1 MASLKDIRKRINS
14 VKRTQKTTSAMK
26 MVSAAK
32 LRRSENAIREATP
45 YANKLKSVVSSL
57 STRFGGKDQDTGFG
71 LLFQNSG
78 GKRTG
83 VILIT
88 SDRGLCGGFNSNLS
102 KALALQLADEEVECA
117 EFVIL
122 GRKGNEF
129 FKRSAHNI
137 LANHTGTSPGE
148 QLVLVRDIVSEFTR
162 RFEAGELDQVI
173 LAYNHYVSVIAQ
185 VPVIE
190 QLLPITTPPETEI
203 ADERDIIFEPS
214 PQDILETLLKKYVQN
229 QVYVS
234 WLDTIAGE
242 HAARMTSMDAAT
254 KNAGEMIEKLQ
265 LHYNRSRQAAITRE
279 LIEIIS
285 GAESL

>member
-1 MASLKDIRKRINS
+1 MASLKDIRKRIDS

-45 YANKLKSVVSSL
+45 YSNKLKSVVSSL
-57 STRFGGKDQDTGFG
+57 STHFDGKDQDTGFG

-102 KALALQLADEEVECA
+102 KALARQLADEEVECA

-148 QLVLVRDIVSEFTR
+148 QLVLVRDIVSEFTS
-162 RFEAGELDQVI
+162 RFEAGDLDQVI

-190 QLLPITTPPETEI
+190 QLLPITQPETEI

-242 HAARMTSMDAAT
+242 HAARMISMDAAT

>member
-1 MASLKDIRKRINS
+1 MASLKDIRKRIDS

-32 LRRSENAIREATP
+32 LRRAEDHIREATP
-45 YANKLKSVVSSL
+45 YAQKLKSIVSSL
-57 STRFGGKDQDTGFG
+57 STRFESEEQDKGFG
-71 LLFQNSG
+71 SLFRNSS

-83 VILIT
+83 VILVT

-102 KALALQLADEEVECA
+102 KALLQQLIDEGVECA
-117 EFVIL
+117 EFAIF
-122 GRKGNEF
+122 GRKGNDF
-129 FKRSAHNI
+129 FKRTPHKI
-137 LANHTGTSPGE
+137 LVNHAGTPPDQHLNLVNEVVGE
-148 QLVLVRDIVSEFTR
+148 FSR
-162 RFEAGELDQVI
+162 RFENGELDQVL
-173 LAYNHYVSVIAQ
+173 LAYNHFVSVISQ
-185 VPVIE
+185 IPVIE
-190 QLLPITTPPETEI
+190 KLLPIKPIETET
-203 ADERDIIFEPS
+203 ADSREILFEPS
-214 PQDILETLLKKYVQN
+214 PEEILQTLLKKYVQN

-254 KNAGEMIEKLQ
+254 KNAGEIIDKLQ
-265 LHYNRSRQAAITRE
+265 LHYNRTRQAAITGE

>member
-1 MASLKDIRKRINS
+1 MASLKDIRKRIDS

-57 STRFGGKDQDTGFG
+57 STRFDGKDQDTGFG
-71 LLFQNSG
+71 LLFRDTG

-102 KALALQLADEEVECA
+102 KALARQLADEEVECA

-137 LANHTGTSPGE
+137 LANHTGTSPGD
-148 QLVLVRDIVSEFTR
+148 QLVLVRDIVSKFTS

-190 QLLPITTPPETEI
+190 QLLPITQPETEI

>member
-1 MASLKDIRKRINS
+1 MASLKDIRKRIDS

-32 LRRSENAIREATP
+32 LRRAEDHIREATP
-45 YANKLKSVVSSL
+45 YAQKLKSIVSSL
-57 STRFGGKDQDTGFG
+57 STRFEGEEQDTAFG
-71 LLFQNSG
+71 SLFKNSR

-83 VILIT
+83 VILVT

-102 KALALQLADEEVECA
+102 KALLQQLIDEGVECA
-117 EFVIL
+117 EFAIF
-122 GRKGNEF
+122 GRKGNDF
-129 FKRSAHNI
+129 FKRTPHKI
-137 LANHTGTSPGE
+137 LVNHAGTPPD
-148 QLVLVRDIVSEFTR
+148 QHLNLVNEVVGDFSR
-162 RFEAGELDQVI
+162 RFENGELDQVL
-173 LAYNHYVSVIAQ
+173 LAYNHFVSVISQ
-185 VPVIE
+185 IPVIE
-190 QLLPITTPPETEI
+190 PLLPIKPIETETVDKREI
-203 ADERDIIFEPS
+203 LFEPS
-214 PQDILETLLKKYVQN
+214 PEEILQTLLKKYVQN

-254 KNAGEMIEKLQ
+254 KNAGEIIDKLQ
-265 LHYNRSRQAAITRE
+265 LHYNRTRQAAITGE

>member
-1 MASLKDIRKRINS
+1 MASLKDIRKRIDS

-57 STRFGGKDQDTGFG
+57 STRFEGMDQDTGFG

-102 KALALQLADEEVECA
+102 KALARQLADEEVECA

-173 LAYNHYVSVIAQ
+173 LAYNHFVSVIAQ

-190 QLLPITTPPETEI
+190 QLLPITPPEAEI
-203 ADERDIIFEPS
+203 TDDRDIIFEPS

>member
-1 MASLKDIRKRINS
+1 MASLKDIRKRIDS

-57 STRFGGKDQDTGFG
+57 STRFDGKDQDTGFG
-71 LLFQNSG
+71 LLFRDTD

-102 KALALQLADEEVECA
+102 KALARQLADEEVECA

-148 QLVLVRDIVSEFTR
+148 QLVLVRDIVSEFTS
-162 RFEAGELDQVI
+162 RFEAGDLDQVI

-190 QLLPITTPPETEI
+190 QLLPITQPEAEI

-242 HAARMTSMDAAT
+242 HAARMISMDAAT
-254 KNAGEMIEKLQ
+254 KNAGELIEKLQ

>member
-1 MASLKDIRKRINS
+1 MASLKDIRKRIDS

-102 KALALQLADEEVECA
+102 KALARQLADEEVECA

-148 QLVLVRDIVSEFTR
+148 QLVLVCDIVSEFTS
-162 RFEAGELDQVI
+162 RFEAGELDRVI

-190 QLLPITTPPETEI
+190 QLLPIRAPEAEI
-203 ADERDIIFEPS
+203 TDERDIIFEPS

>member
-1 MASLKDIRKRINS
+1 MASLKDIRKRIDS

-32 LRRSENAIREATP
+32 LRRSENTIREATP

-57 STRFGGKDQDTGFG
+57 STRFDGKDQDTGFG

-102 KALALQLADEEVECA
+102 KALARQLADEEVECA

-148 QLVLVRDIVSEFTR
+148 QLVLVRDIVSEFTS

-190 QLLPITTPPETEI
+190 QLLPIRAPEAEI
-203 ADERDIIFEPS
+203 TDERDIIFEPS

>member
-1 MASLKDIRKRINS
+1 MASLKDIRKRIDS

-57 STRFGGKDQDTGFG
+57 STRFDGKDQDTGFG

-102 KALALQLADEEVECA
+102 KALARQLADEEVECA

-148 QLVLVRDIVSEFTR
+148 QLVLVRDIVSEFIR
-162 RFEAGELDQVI
+162 RFEAGELYQVI

-190 QLLPITTPPETEI
+190 QLLPITQPETEI

-242 HAARMTSMDAAT
+242 HAARMISMDAAT

>member
-1 MASLKDIRKRINS
+1 MASLKDIRKRIDS

-32 LRRSENAIREATP
+32 LRRSEDNIRQATP
-45 YANKLKSVVSSL
+45 YAKELKSVVSSL
-57 STRFGGKDQDTGFG
+57 SKRFGDEEQYNGFGRLFQDTG
-71 LLFQNSG
+71 
-78 GKRTG
+78 GKRAG
-83 VILIT
+83 VILVT
-88 SDRGLCGGFNSNLS
+88 TDRGLCGGFNANLS
-102 KALALQLADEEVECA
+102 KVLAQQLTDEDIESA

-122 GRKGNEF
+122 GRKGNDF
-129 FKRSAHNI
+129 FKKTSHKI
-137 LANHTGTSPGE
+137 LANHTGTQPEE
-148 QLVLVRDIVSEFTR
+148 QLRLVREIVTDFTR
-162 RFEAGELDQVI
+162 RFETGELDQVN
-173 LAYNHYVSVIAQ
+173 LAYNHFFSVISQ

-190 QLLPITTPPETEI
+190 QLLPIKPLDTETV
-203 ADERDIIFEPS
+203 DEREIIFEPS
-214 PQDILETLLKKYVQN
+214 PEDILETLLKKYVQN

-254 KNAGEMIEKLQ
+254 KNAGEIIDKLQ
-265 LHYNRSRQAAITRE
+265 LHYNRTRQAAITSE

>member
-1 MASLKDIRKRINS
+1 MASLKDIRKRIDS

-102 KALALQLADEEVECA
+102 KALARQLADEEVECA

-148 QLVLVRDIVSEFTR
+148 QLVLVRDIVSKFTS

-190 QLLPITTPPETEI
+190 QLLPITPPEIEI
-203 ADERDIIFEPS
+203 ADDRDIIFEPS

>member
-1 MASLKDIRKRINS
+1 MASLKDIRKRIDS

-32 LRRSENAIREATP
+32 LRRAEEHIREATP
-45 YANKLKSVVSSL
+45 YAQKLKSIVSSL
-57 STRFGGKDQDTGFG
+57 STRFESEEQDTGFG
-71 LLFQNSG
+71 SLFRNSS

-83 VILIT
+83 VILVT

-102 KALALQLADEEVECA
+102 KALLQQLINEGVECA
-117 EFVIL
+117 EFAIF
-122 GRKGNEF
+122 GRKGNDF
-129 FKRSAHNI
+129 FKRTPHKI
-137 LANHTGTSPGE
+137 LVNHSGTPPD
-148 QLVLVRDIVSEFTR
+148 QHLNLVNEVVGDFTQ
-162 RFEAGELDQVI
+162 RFENGELDQVL
-173 LAYNHYVSVIAQ
+173 LAYNHFVSVISQ
-185 VPVIE
+185 IPVIE
-190 QLLPITTPPETEI
+190 PLLPIKPIEKETVDKREI
-203 ADERDIIFEPS
+203 LFEPS
-214 PQDILETLLKKYVQN
+214 PEEILQTLLKKYVQN

-254 KNAGEMIEKLQ
+254 KNAGEIIDKLQ
-265 LHYNRSRQAAITRE
+265 LHYNRTRQAAITGE

>member
-1 MASLKDIRKRINS
+1 MASLKDIRKRIDS

-57 STRFGGKDQDTGFG
+57 STRFDGKDQDTGFG

-102 KALALQLADEEVECA
+102 KALARQLADEEVECA

-137 LANHTGTSPGE
+137 LANHTGTPPGE
-148 QLVLVRDIVSEFTR
+148 QLVLVRDIVSKLTS
-162 RFEAGELDQVI
+162 RFEAGELDRK
-173 LAYNHYVSVIAQ
+173 SV
-185 VPVIE
+185 V
-190 QLLPITTPPETEI
+190 
-203 ADERDIIFEPS
+203 
-214 PQDILETLLKKYVQN
+214 
-229 QVYVS
+229 
-234 WLDTIAGE
+234 
-242 HAARMTSMDAAT
+242 
-254 KNAGEMIEKLQ
+254 
-265 LHYNRSRQAAITRE
+265 
-279 LIEIIS
+279 
-285 GAESL
+285 

>member
-1 MASLKDIRKRINS
+1 MASLKDIRKRIDS

-32 LRRSENAIREATP
+32 LRRAEDHIRAATP
-45 YANKLKSVVSSL
+45 YAQKLKSIVSSL
-57 STRFGGKDQDTGFG
+57 STRFEGEEQDSGFG
-71 LLFQNSG
+71 SLFRNSN

-83 VILIT
+83 VILVT

-102 KALALQLADEEVECA
+102 KALLQQLIDEGVECA
-117 EFVIL
+117 EFAIF
-122 GRKGNEF
+122 GRKGNDF
-129 FKRSAHNI
+129 FKRTPHKI
-137 LANHTGTSPGE
+137 LVNHAGTPPDQHLS
-148 QLVLVRDIVSEFTR
+148 LVREVVGDFTK
-162 RFEAGELDQVI
+162 RFENDELDQVL
-173 LAYNHYVSVIAQ
+173 LAYNHFISVISQ
-185 VPVIE
+185 VPMIE
-190 QLLPITTPPETEI
+190 QLLPIKPIEAESV
-203 ADERDIIFEPS
+203 DEREVLFEPS
-214 PQDILETLLKKYVQN
+214 PEEILQTLLKKYVQN

-254 KNAGEMIEKLQ
+254 KNAGEIIDKLQ
-265 LHYNRSRQAAITRE
+265 LHYNRTRQAAITGE

>member
-1 MASLKDIRKRINS
+1 MASLKDIRKRIDS

-32 LRRSENAIREATP
+32 LRRSEDNIRQATP
-45 YANKLKSVVSSL
+45 YAKELKSVVSSL
-57 STRFGGKDQDTGFG
+57 STRFSGEEQDTGFG
-71 LLFQNSG
+71 RLFRDTG

-83 VILIT
+83 VILVT
-88 SDRGLCGGFNSNLS
+88 TDRGLCGGFNANLS
-102 KALALQLADEEVECA
+102 KVLAQQLADEDIESA

-122 GRKGNEF
+122 GRKGNDF
-129 FKRSAHNI
+129 FKKTSHKI
-137 LANHTGTSPGE
+137 LANHTGTQPEE
-148 QLVLVRDIVSEFTR
+148 QLGLVREIVSDFTR
-162 RFEAGELDQVI
+162 RFEAGELDQVN
-173 LAYNHYVSVIAQ
+173 LAYNHFFSVISQ

-190 QLLPITTPPETEI
+190 QLLPIKPLETETV
-203 ADERDIIFEPS
+203 DEREIIFEPS
-214 PQDILETLLKKYVQN
+214 PEDILETLLKKYVQN

-254 KNAGEMIEKLQ
+254 KNAGEIIDKLQ
-265 LHYNRSRQAAITRE
+265 LHYNRTRQAAITSE

-285 GAESL
+285 SAESL

>member
-1 MASLKDIRKRINS
+1 MASLKDIRKRIDS

-32 LRRSENAIREATP
+32 LRRSENAVREATP

-57 STRFGGKDQDTGFG
+57 STRFDGKEQDTNFG
-71 LLFQNSG
+71 LLFRNTG

-102 KALALQLADEEVECA
+102 KALAQQLGDEEVECA
-117 EFVIL
+117 DFVIL
-122 GRKGNEF
+122 GRKGNDF
-129 FKRSAHNI
+129 FKRTSHNI
-137 LANHTGTSPGE
+137 LANHTGTSPE
-148 QLVLVRDIVSEFTR
+148 KQLVLVRDIVSEFTS
-162 RFEAGELDQVI
+162 RFEADELDQVI

-190 QLLPITTPPETEI
+190 QLLPIRAPEAEI
-203 ADERDIIFEPS
+203 TDERDIIFEPS

>member
-1 MASLKDIRKRINS
+1 MASLKDIRKRIDS

-32 LRRSENAIREATP
+32 LRRAEDHIREATP
-45 YANKLKSVVSSL
+45 YAQKLKSIVSSL
-57 STRFGGKDQDTGFG
+57 STRFEGEEQDTGFG
-71 LLFQNSG
+71 SLFRNSN

-83 VILIT
+83 VILVT

-102 KALALQLADEEVECA
+102 KALLQQLIDEGVECA
-117 EFVIL
+117 EFAIF
-122 GRKGNEF
+122 GRKGNDF
-129 FKRSAHNI
+129 FKRTPHKI
-137 LANHTGTSPGE
+137 LVNHTGTPPDEHLG
-148 QLVLVRDIVSEFTR
+148 LVTKVVGEFTQ
-162 RFEAGELDQVI
+162 RFEKDELDQVL
-173 LAYNHYVSVIAQ
+173 LAYNHFVSVISQ

-190 QLLPITTPPETEI
+190 QLLPIKPIEAETV
-203 ADERDIIFEPS
+203 DEREILFEPS
-214 PQDILETLLKKYVQN
+214 PEEILKTLLKKYVQN

-242 HAARMTSMDAAT
+242 HASRMTSMDAAT
-254 KNAGEMIEKLQ
+254 KNAGEIIDKLQ
-265 LHYNRSRQAAITRE
+265 LHYNRTRQAAITSE

>member
-1 MASLKDIRKRINS
+1 MASLKDIRNRIDS

-32 LRRSENAIREATP
+32 LRRAEDHMREATP
-45 YANKLKSVVSSL
+45 YAQKLKSIVSSL
-57 STRFGGKDQDTGFG
+57 STRFEGEEQDSGFG
-71 LLFQNSG
+71 SLFRNSS

-83 VILIT
+83 VILVT

-102 KALALQLADEEVECA
+102 KTLLQKLIDEEVGCA
-117 EFVIL
+117 EFAIF
-122 GRKGNEF
+122 GRKGNDF
-129 FKRSAHNI
+129 FKRTPHKI
-137 LANHTGTSPGE
+137 LVNHAGTPPDQHLS
-148 QLVLVRDIVSEFTR
+148 LVREVVGEFTQ
-162 RFEAGELDQVI
+162 RFENEELDQVF
-173 LAYNHYVSVIAQ
+173 LAYNHFVSVISQ
-185 VPVIE
+185 VPMIE
-190 QLLPITTPPETEI
+190 QLLPIKPIEAESV
-203 ADERDIIFEPS
+203 DEREVLFEPS
-214 PQDILETLLKKYVQN
+214 PEEILQTLLKKYVQN

-254 KNAGEMIEKLQ
+254 KNAGEIIEKLQ
-265 LHYNRSRQAAITRE
+265 LHYNRTRQAAITGE

>member
-1 MASLKDIRKRINS
+1 MASLKDIRKRIDS

-32 LRRSENAIREATP
+32 LRRAEDHIRAATP
-45 YANKLKSVVSSL
+45 YAQKLKSIVSSL
-57 STRFGGKDQDTGFG
+57 STRFEGEEQDSGFG
-71 LLFQNSG
+71 SLFRNSSK
-78 GKRTG
+78 KRTG
-83 VILIT
+83 VILVT

-102 KALALQLADEEVECA
+102 KALLQQLIDEGVECA
-117 EFVIL
+117 EFAIF
-122 GRKGNEF
+122 GRKGNDF
-129 FKRSAHNI
+129 FKRTPHKI
-137 LANHTGTSPGE
+137 LVNHAGSPPDKHLT
-148 QLVLVRDIVSEFTR
+148 LVNEVVGDFTQ
-162 RFEAGELDQVI
+162 RFENGELDQVL
-173 LAYNHYVSVIAQ
+173 LAYNHFVSVISQ

-190 QLLPITTPPETEI
+190 PLLPIKPIEKETVDKREI
-203 ADERDIIFEPS
+203 LFEPS
-214 PQDILETLLKKYVQN
+214 PEEILQTLLKKYVQN

-254 KNAGEMIEKLQ
+254 KNAGEIIDKLQ
-265 LHYNRSRQAAITRE
+265 LHYNRTRQAAITGE

>member
-1 MASLKDIRKRINS
+1 
-14 VKRTQKTTSAMK
+14 MK

-57 STRFGGKDQDTGFG
+57 STRFDGKDQDTGFG

-102 KALALQLADEEVECA
+102 KALARQLADEEVECA

-148 QLVLVRDIVSEFTR
+148 QLVLVRDIVSEFTS

-190 QLLPITTPPETEI
+190 QLLPIRAPEAEI
-203 ADERDIIFEPS
+203 TDERDIIFEPS

>member
-1 MASLKDIRKRINS
+1 MASLKDIRKRIDS

-32 LRRSENAIREATP
+32 LRRSEDNIRQATP
-45 YANKLKSVVSSL
+45 YAKELKSVVSSL
-57 STRFGGKDQDTGFG
+57 SKRFGDEEQYNGFGRLFQDTG
-71 LLFQNSG
+71 
-78 GKRTG
+78 GKRAG
-83 VILIT
+83 VILVT
-88 SDRGLCGGFNSNLS
+88 TDRGLCGGFNANLS
-102 KALALQLADEEVECA
+102 KVLAQQLTDEDIESA

-122 GRKGNEF
+122 GRKGNDF
-129 FKRSAHNI
+129 FKKTSHKI
-137 LANHTGTSPGE
+137 LANHTGTQPGE
-148 QLVLVRDIVSEFTR
+148 QLGLVREIVSDFTR
-162 RFEAGELDQVI
+162 RFEAGELDQVK
-173 LAYNHYVSVIAQ
+173 LAYNHFFSVISQ

-190 QLLPITTPPETEI
+190 QLLPITVETEI
-203 ADERDIIFEPS
+203 VDEREIIFEPS
-214 PQDILETLLKKYVQN
+214 PEDILESLLKKYVQN

-254 KNAGEMIEKLQ
+254 KNAGEIIDKLQ
-265 LHYNRSRQAAITRE
+265 LHYNRTRQAAITSE

>member
-1 MASLKDIRKRINS
+1 MASLKDIRKRIDS

-32 LRRSENAIREATP
+32 LRRAEDHIREATP
-45 YANKLKSVVSSL
+45 YAKKLKSIVSSL
-57 STRFGGKDQDTGFG
+57 STRFEGEEQDTSFG
-71 LLFQNSG
+71 SLFRDSS

-83 VILIT
+83 VILVT

-102 KALALQLADEEVECA
+102 KALLQQLIDEGVECA
-117 EFVIL
+117 EFAIF
-122 GRKGNEF
+122 GRKGNDF
-129 FKRSAHNI
+129 FKRTPHKI
-137 LANHTGTSPGE
+137 LVNHSGTPPD
-148 QLVLVRDIVSEFTR
+148 QHLNLVNEVVGDFTQ
-162 RFEAGELDQVI
+162 RFENGELDQVL
-173 LAYNHYVSVIAQ
+173 LAYNHFVSVISQ
-185 VPVIE
+185 IPVIE
-190 QLLPITTPPETEI
+190 PLLPIKPIETETVDKREI
-203 ADERDIIFEPS
+203 LFEPS
-214 PQDILETLLKKYVQN
+214 PEEILQTLLKKYVQN

-254 KNAGEMIEKLQ
+254 KNAGEIIDKLQ
-265 LHYNRSRQAAITRE
+265 LHYNRTRQAAITGE

>member
-1 MASLKDIRKRINS
+1 MASLKDIRKRIDS

-32 LRRSENAIREATP
+32 LRRSEDNIRQATP
-45 YANKLKSVVSSL
+45 YAKELKSVVSSL
-57 STRFGGKDQDTGFG
+57 STRFSGEEQDTGFG
-71 LLFQNSG
+71 RLFRDTG

-83 VILIT
+83 VILVT
-88 SDRGLCGGFNSNLS
+88 TDRGLCGGFNANLS
-102 KALALQLADEEVECA
+102 KVLAQQLADEDIESA

-122 GRKGNEF
+122 GRKGNDF
-129 FKRSAHNI
+129 FKKTSHKI
-137 LANHTGTSPGE
+137 LANYTGTQPGE
-148 QLVLVRDIVSEFTR
+148 QLGLVREIVSDFTR
-162 RFEAGELDQVI
+162 RFEAGELDQVN
-173 LAYNHYVSVIAQ
+173 LAYNHFFSVISQ

-190 QLLPITTPPETEI
+190 QLLPIKPLETETV
-203 ADERDIIFEPS
+203 DEREIIFEPS
-214 PQDILETLLKKYVQN
+214 PEDILETLLKKYVQN

-254 KNAGEMIEKLQ
+254 KNAGEIIDKLQ
-265 LHYNRSRQAAITRE
+265 LHYNRTRQAAITSE

>member
-1 MASLKDIRKRINS
+1 MASLKDIRKRIDS

-32 LRRSENAIREATP
+32 LRRAEDHIREATP
-45 YANKLKSVVSSL
+45 YAQKLKSIVSSL
-57 STRFGGKDQDTGFG
+57 STRFEGEEQDTGFG
-71 LLFQNSG
+71 SLFRNSS

-83 VILIT
+83 VILVT

-102 KALALQLADEEVECA
+102 KALLQQLVDEGVDCA
-117 EFVIL
+117 EFAIF
-122 GRKGNEF
+122 GRKGNDF
-129 FKRSAHNI
+129 FKRTPHKI
-137 LANHTGTSPGE
+137 LVNHAGSPPD
-148 QLVLVRDIVSEFTR
+148 QHLILVNEVVDDFTK
-162 RFEAGELDQVI
+162 RFENGELDQVL
-173 LAYNHYVSVIAQ
+173 LAYNHFVSVISQ

-190 QLLPITTPPETEI
+190 PLLPIKPIEKETVDKREI
-203 ADERDIIFEPS
+203 LFEPS
-214 PQDILETLLKKYVQN
+214 PEEILQTLLKKYVQN

-254 KNAGEMIEKLQ
+254 KNAGEIIDKLQ
-265 LHYNRSRQAAITRE
+265 LHYNRTRQAAITGE

>member
-1 MASLKDIRKRINS
+1 MASLKDIRKRIDS

-32 LRRSENAIREATP
+32 LRRAEDHIREATP
-45 YANKLKSVVSSL
+45 YAQKLKSIVSSL
-57 STRFGGKDQDTGFG
+57 STRFESEEQDTGFG
-71 LLFQNSG
+71 SLFRNSS

-83 VILIT
+83 VILVT

-102 KALALQLADEEVECA
+102 KALLQQLIDEGVECA
-117 EFVIL
+117 EFAIF
-122 GRKGNEF
+122 GRKRNDF
-129 FKRSAHNI
+129 FKRTPHKI
-137 LANHTGTSPGE
+137 LINHTGTPPDQHLNLVNEVVGE
-148 QLVLVRDIVSEFTR
+148 FSR
-162 RFEAGELDQVI
+162 RFENGELDQVL
-173 LAYNHYVSVIAQ
+173 LAYNHFVSVISQ
-185 VPVIE
+185 IPVIE
-190 QLLPITTPPETEI
+190 PLLPIKPIETETVDKREI
-203 ADERDIIFEPS
+203 LFEPS
-214 PQDILETLLKKYVQN
+214 PEEILQTLLKKYVQN

-254 KNAGEMIEKLQ
+254 KNAGEIIDKLQ
-265 LHYNRSRQAAITRE
+265 LHYNRTRQAAITGE

>member
-1 MASLKDIRKRINS
+1 MASLKDIRKRIDS

-102 KALALQLADEEVECA
+102 KALVRQLADEEVECA

-190 QLLPITTPPETEI
+190 QLLPITPPEIEI
-203 ADERDIIFEPS
+203 ADDRDIIFEPS